1 MAIRGLTEAK
11 CVMETLLNLPA
22 SELYRPIDE
31 VIMQQLE
38 QRYVGYCER
47 QCLVT
52 QISRIIRRSDVR
64 MTQSRLDGS
73 GDVSVSFEVVGN
85 VLNVDDLLAGCRIIN
100 INNNELICTHP
111 KVTLTVIDRFM
122 ARILQVGNA
131 ITVRVTGASYE
142 RGTKTITATGVFFY
156 IVPEPKCYLTS
167 VPSEAPTT
175 PELLQMLRQTLAR
188 AVKARSEYNDA
199 PTARRDFFR
208 AMYYSYKAPLP
219 DTIIPKG
226 IKRLNLVDLAN
237 QVLGRESEVKPFVDS
252 SNQKQMMLVTHVL
265 LDVSLGDVFQ
275 VDTPLIQS
283 NPVIKGPAIF
293 EFDMVK
299 PIFVYENLVQLLCR
313 LLEAETRYLRM
324 LTDMAIYYQDDEVFR
339 GNQRIWDKLIAQ
351 HLDFPKAERAVTKE
365 TKPVSKE
372 AKEVKN
378 SKEAKEVKNS
388 KEAKE
393 VKNSKEAKEIKNTKE
408 AKEVK
413 NSKEAKEVKN
423 SKEAK
428 EVKNTKEVK
437 SAPKAAKK

>member
-11 CVMETLLNLPA
+11 CFMETLLNLPA

-73 GDVSVSFEVVGN
+73 GDVSVSFEVIGN

-111 KVTLTVIDRFM
+111 KVTLTVIDNYL
-122 ARILQVGNA
+122 ARSLQVGNA

-142 RGTKTITATGVFFY
+142 RGTKTITATGRFFY
-156 IVPEPKCYLTS
+156 IVPEPKCYITS
-167 VPSEAPTT
+167 VPSEAPIT
-175 PELLQMLRQTLAR
+175 PELLQMLRHCVAR

-208 AMYYSYKAPLP
+208 AMYYSYKTPLS
-219 DTIIPKG
+219 DAIIPKG
-226 IKRLNLVDLAN
+226 VKRLNIVDLAN
-237 QVLGRESEVKPFVDS
+237 MVLGRDSEIKPFVDS
-252 SNQKQMMLVTHVL
+252 SDQKRMMLVTHVL
-265 LDVSLGDVFQ
+265 LDVSLGEVFQ
-275 VDTPLIQS
+275 VDTPLVQFNS
-283 NPVIKGPAIF
+283 VVKGPAIF

-299 PIFVYENLVQLLCR
+299 PIFVYENLVQLLGR

-339 GNQRIWDKLIAQ
+339 NNQRIWDKLIAQ
-351 HLDFPKAERAVTKE
+351 HWESPKAERKE
-365 TKPVSKE
+365 TKAVAKDVKDAKAVAKDVKE
-372 AKEVKN
+372 TKATAK
-378 SKEAKEVKNS
+378 
-388 KEAKE
+388 
-393 VKNSKEAKEIKNTKE
+393 
-408 AKEVK
+408 
-413 NSKEAKEVKN
+413 
-423 SKEAK
+423 
-428 EVKNTKEVK
+428 
-437 SAPKAAKK
+437 PAKK

>member
-64 MTQSRLDGS
+64 MTQTRLDGS
-73 GDVSVSFEVVGN
+73 GDVSVSFEVIGN

-111 KVTLTVIDRFM
+111 KVTLTVTDNYL
-122 ARILQVGNA
+122 ARSLQVGNA

-142 RGTKTITATGVFFY
+142 RGTKTITATGRFFY
-156 IVPEPKCYLTS
+156 IVPEPKCYITS

-175 PELLQMLRQTLAR
+175 PELLQILRQTLAR

-208 AMYYSYKAPLP
+208 AMYYSYKTPLQ
-219 DTIIPKG
+219 DAIIPKG
-226 IKRLNLVDLAN
+226 VKRLNIVDLAN
-237 QVLGRESEVKPFVDS
+237 QVLGRDGETKPFVDS
-252 SNQKQMMLVTHVL
+252 SDQSRMTLVTHVL
-265 LDVSLGDVFQ
+265 LDVSLGEVFQ
-275 VDTPLIQS
+275 VDTPLVQS
-283 NPVIKGPAIF
+283 EPVKGPSIF

-313 LLEAETRYLRM
+313 LLETEIRYLRM

-339 GNQRIWDKLIAQ
+339 NNQRIWDKLIAQ
-351 HLDFPKAERAVTKE
+351 HWESPKAERKDTKDTKDVKE
-365 TKPVSKE
+365 TKTV
-372 AKEVKN
+372 AKPT
-378 SKEAKEVKNS
+378 A
-388 KEAKE
+388 
-393 VKNSKEAKEIKNTKE
+393 
-408 AKEVK
+408 
-413 NSKEAKEVKN
+413 
-423 SKEAK
+423 
-428 EVKNTKEVK
+428 
-437 SAPKAAKK
+437 KAAKK